1 MPTAVNSKPM
11 ELEIQPLARKSFVS
25 GREFE
30 PGQRIESFLYRGED
44 GGLVRADVLAGE
56 TGDFAV
62 RGNLICRWGQTVKDR
77 SDPEADARKSVM
89 QSAEAVFLALF
100 DEPEEGAEAVAE
112 QEAPEEGAAEAEK
125 ERALLRHL
133 LALMLERRRVLRR
146 TGRGRYWHPK
156 EKRAFTVPDV
166 EIVPE
171 RLLALQDQ
179 LAHIIEPQTA

>member
-1 MPTAVNSKPM
+1 M
-11 ELEIQPLARKSFVS
+11 ELEIQPLARKSYVS
-25 GREFE
+25 DRRFE
-30 PGQRIESFLYRGED
+30 PGQRIESFLFRGEN
-44 GGLVRADVLAGE
+44 GELVRADVLAE
-56 TGDFAV
+56 EAGDFEV

-77 SDPEADARKSVM
+77 SDPEADARKSAM

-100 DEPEEGAEAVAE
+100 DEPDEASGGP
-112 QEAPEEGAAEAEK
+112 PEEGTAESEN

-133 LALMLERRRVLRR
+133 LALMLERRRILRR